1 MPSSRSTW
9 CAALAAGCFFT
20 APLAEARFGGSSTST
35 PRDARASESRSP
47 STHDA
52 SPVRTEPE
60 SPAPAPRAEPPA
72 TRARRGLIVPRAG
85 WVPGAA
91 FVAAYRQ
98 HRDYPARRPEQPE
111 EEGSTHLV
119 RLGVEAQSARQ
130 GHALGLNFGLEE
142 ERWGIATRLGGL
154 SLKAEDDVGGRDR
167 LYLAD
172 AHVTYAAAVSHR
184 GRLRI
189 ETGVAAV
196 RAPDATFV
204 GPSLALSFERCLFG
218 ALDLEGRIQ
227 WVPLPHLQVDGQMGL
242 ALHLG
247 ALSVRGGWRG
257 LYLDDRGLVDRVVHT
272 EGIGGPFAGVG
283 LSF

>member
-1 MPSSRSTW
+1 MPSSRLTW

-20 APLAEARFGGSSTST
+20 APLAEARFGRSSEST
-35 PRDARASESRSP
+35 PEDARASESQGPRP
-47 STHDA
+47 HDA
-52 SPVRTEPE
+52 TPVRTEPRA
-60 SPAPAPRAEPPA
+60 PAPAPRAGPP
-72 TRARRGLIVPRAG
+72 TLRPRRGLIVPGAG
-85 WVPGAA
+85 WVSGAA
-91 FVAAYRQ
+91 VIVAYRQ
-98 HRDYPARRPEQPE
+98 HRDYPAHQERPE

-119 RLGVEAQSARQ
+119 RLGLEGQSAKQ
-130 GHALGLNFGLEE
+130 GSGLGLHFGLEE

-154 SLKAEDDVGGRDR
+154 SLKAEDGSGGRDR

-172 AHVTYAAAVSHR
+172 AHVTYAVAVSQR

-189 ETGVAAV
+189 ETGLAAV
-196 RAPDATFV
+196 RAPDATFL
-204 GPSLALSFERCLFG
+204 GPSLAMSFERCLLG

-227 WVPLPHLQVDGQMGL
+227 WVPLPHLQVDGQIGL

-247 ALSVRGGWRG
+247 ALALRGGWRG

-272 EGIGGPFAGVG
+272 EGVGGPFAGVG

>member
-1 MPSSRSTW
+1 MPSSRPTW

-20 APLAEARFGGSSTST
+20 APLAEARFGQSGAST
-35 PRDARASESRSP
+35 PEDARASESPSP
-47 STHDA
+47 RTHAA
-52 SPVRTEPE
+52 SPVSTQPE
-60 SPAPAPRAEPPA
+60 RPAPAPRAEPPA
-72 TRARRGLIVPRAG
+72 IRPRRGLLVPRAG
-85 WVPGAA
+85 WVPRATFA
-91 FVAAYRQ
+91 AAYRR
-98 HRDYPARRPEQPE
+98 HRDYPARQEQFE
-111 EEGSTHLV
+111 EEGSARLV

-130 GHALGLNFGLEE
+130 GSGLGFHFGLEE

-154 SLKAEDDVGGRDR
+154 SLKAEDDAGGRDR
-167 LYLAD
+167 LYQAD
-172 AHVTYAAAVSHR
+172 AHVTYAAAVSER

-204 GPSLALSFERCLFG
+204 GPSLALSFERCLLG

-227 WVPLPHLQVDGQMGL
+227 WVPLPHLQVDGQIGL

-247 ALSVRGGWRG
+247 ALTVRGGWRG

-272 EGIGGPFAGVG
+272 EGLGGPFGGVG

>member
-1 MPSSRSTW
+1 MPSCRSTW

-20 APLAEARFGGSSTST
+20 APLAEARFGAASTSS
-35 PRDARASESRSP
+35 PEGARASESPSP
-47 STHDA
+47 RIHDA
-52 SPVRTEPE
+52 SPVSTEPE
-60 SPAPAPRAEPPA
+60 RPAPAPRAEPPA
-72 TRARRGLIVPRAG
+72 TRPRRGLLVPRAG
-85 WVPGAA
+85 WVPGAT

-98 HRDYPARRPEQPE
+98 RHRYYPEQPE
-111 EEGSTHLV
+111 EEGSARLI
-119 RLGVEAQSARQ
+119 RLGLEAQSARR
-130 GHALGLNFGLEE
+130 GSGLGLHFGLEE

-154 SLKAEDDVGGRDR
+154 SLKAEDDSGGRDR
-167 LYLAD
+167 LYLVD
-172 AHVTYAAAVSHR
+172 AHVTYAAAASER

-204 GPSLALSFERCLFG
+204 GPSLALSFERCLLG

-227 WVPLPHLQVDGQMGL
+227 WVPLPHLQVDGQIGL

-247 ALSVRGGWRG
+247 ALTVRGGWRG

-272 EGIGGPFAGVG
+272 EGIGGPFGGVG